1 MEELTIKI
9 EIKRDK
15 LAEVLVEGYNA
26 DASIKIEVAKA
37 FEPCIVED
45 DYLIIKQIDVDSV
58 ISEVRISIGELG
70 YETIFALLYELLKR
84 LKEQDDKA
92 NMESLL
98 YGMIEQFGNF
108 NLEQANEFIL
118 KILEMVE

>member
-1 MEELTIKI
+1 LGELTIKI

-26 DASIKIEVAKA
+26 DASIKIEVTKA
-37 FEPCIVED
+37 FEPCIIED
-45 DYLIIKQIDVDSV
+45 DYLIIKQIDVDSI
-58 ISEVRISIGELG
+58 ISEVKISIGELG
-70 YETIFALLYELLKR
+70 YETIYALVYELLRR
-84 LKEQDDKA
+84 LKDQDDKA
-92 NMESLL
+92 NKESLL
-98 YGMIEQFGNF
+98 YGIIEQFGSF

>member
-1 MEELTIKI
+1 
-9 EIKRDK
+9 
-15 LAEVLVEGYNA
+15 
-26 DASIKIEVAKA
+26 
-37 FEPCIVED
+37 
-45 DYLIIKQIDVDSV
+45 
-58 ISEVRISIGELG
+58 
-70 YETIFALLYELLKR
+70 LKR